1 MTENNDNQL
10 NAAAD
15 HSEPT
20 SVVPPPVVAAPE
32 LAWSLDDDAVEQPA
46 DRQSWGLALGQAA
59 VMLSI
64 GAVVAL
70 VICAVGWVLVGTQRD
85 EQPLPVEAHVTTV
98 AAQPSYLAAP
108 TAVAQPST
116 VTVQAAPT
124 TITVRAAPEP
134 ETTTVRVTPEPSSE
148 AIVAPLSEATYDQ
161 RFLDRMRS
169 LGYTITDQ
177 QLALRNAHESCRLFR
192 QGESPSQ
199 VDQQMSTSMG
209 ASMIDAMQLVSSAM
223 LSYPNCA

>member
-20 SVVPPPVVAAPE
+20 SVVPPPVVAALD
-32 LAWSLDDDAVEQPA
+32 LAWSLDDDAVQQPA

-199 VDQQMSTSMG
+199 VDQQLSTSMG